1 MKVYLESGDL
11 VLSIPF
17 DIFHTAPL
25 SQSFISMKNRVIWT
39 ISTITFIL
47 LLVVGAAYFIY
58 PKDDQN
64 KPNNDDTSFEA
75 WSKWKEKGIH
85 TVKTKAEHEQLAKSL
100 DEHDQGLS
108 VITHSHGQSKLS
120 LHEKHR
126 NKHKKRLRSKK
137 NKKIKKVQ

>member
-1 MKVYLESGDL
+1 
-11 VLSIPF
+11 
-17 DIFHTAPL
+17 
-25 SQSFISMKNRVIWT
+25 MKNCVIWT

-126 NKHKKRLRSKK
+126 NRHKKRLRSKNQK
-137 NKKIKKVQ
+137 NKKIKKSRKSDKQP